1 MNKNRRKKSIVEKIK
16 FRIQK
21 LENELDKLKK
31 ELIQQQSIENHEKNE
46 ANDFNYLFKKE
57 ENTIVFEFN

>member
-16 FRIQK
+16 FKIQK

-31 ELIQQQSIENHEKNE
+31 ELIEQQSIENQINNT
-46 ANDFNYLFKKE
+46 NDYNYLFKKE

>member
-31 ELIQQQSIENHEKNE
+31 ELTEQQLIENQINNT
-46 ANDFNYLFKKE
+46 NDYNYLFKKE

>member
-16 FRIQK
+16 FKIQK

-31 ELIQQQSIENHEKNE
+31 ELTEQQSIENQINNT
-46 ANDFNYLFKKE
+46 NDYNYLFKKE